1 MAKRTDHGSR
11 RRNVG
16 QQKRQTERSL
26 RSSASGGPEAGPA
39 VAGPVDIGP
48 FRIGPGQPLALIAGP
63 CVIESTPHCLKV
75 AAAVSE
81 ICRRLGISYIFKC
94 SFDKA
99 NRTSLHGFRGPG
111 LQSGLRTL
119 AEVRRRIGVPV
130 LTDVH
135 LPDQAGAVG
144 RVCDVV
150 QIPAFL
156 CRQTDLLLA
165 AAATGRVVNI
175 KKGQFMSPEQMAQA
189 VNKVREAGN
198 DRVLLT
204 DRGTFF
210 GYGRLVNDLTCIP
223 VMRAFAPVVFDAT
236 HSCQIPGGQ
245 GHQSGG
251 LRQFVPVLARAA
263 AAAGADA
270 LFMEVHDRPDEAKS
284 DPATVYPL
292 DRLEELLTACLE
304 ISRLV
309 R

>member
-1 MAKRTDHGSR
+1 MAKRSGNASR
-11 RRNVG
+11 RQDVDKL
-16 QQKRQTERSL
+16 KRRAR
-26 RSSASGGPEAGPA
+26 RSSRPPASGRLDAERA
-39 VAGPVDIGP
+39 VAGSVEIGP
-48 FRIGPGQPLALIAGP
+48 LGIGPRQPLALIAGP
-63 CVIESTPHCLKV
+63 CVIESTAHCLKV
-75 AAAVSE
+75 AEAVSD

-111 LQSGLRTL
+111 LKSGLRTL
-119 AEVRRRIGVPV
+119 AEVRRRVGVPV
-130 LTDVH
+130 LTDLH
-135 LPDQAGAVG
+135 LPEQAKAVG
-144 RVCDVV
+144 EVCDVV

-165 AAATGRVVNI
+165 AAATGRAVNI

-189 VNKVREAGN
+189 VEKVREAGN
-198 DRVLLT
+198 ERVLLT

-223 VMRAFAPVVFDAT
+223 IMQAFAPVVFDAT

-292 DRLEELLTACLE
+292 DRLEELLTACLRISE
-304 ISRLV
+304 IAR
-309 R
+309 